1 VNREQRG
8 RVELVRT
15 SNECIGDFESTE
27 EALCCPNFRVTGGAL
42 CIDHRF
48 AVGKLIRGSRF
59 AKVVVMSER
68 VMSERSSEQIRELL
82 DSLYRVES
90 GRILATLIRLLGD
103 FDLAEEAMHEA
114 FAAALSLWPRSG
126 VPGNPRPWLISTAR
140 FKAIDTLRRRARF
153 DASQDELVRY
163 LEGQWSSAARSNKNE
178 EDSLEDDRLE
188 DDRLRLIF
196 TCCHPSLAPEAR
208 VALTLR
214 EVCGLTTEE
223 IARAFLTT
231 PRTLAQRIVRAKTK
245 IRETPIPYE
254 VPTPEELP
262 ERLGAVLHV
271 IYLVFNEGYSAAAG
285 AEVTRA
291 ELTGEAI
298 RLCRLLME
306 LRPEPVGVGPEIV
319 DPEVIDPEIMGLL
332 SLMLLQESR
341 HAARTSPTGELI
353 LLENQDRALWN
364 KEQIAEGVALLEK
377 ALNSRRFGS
386 YTLQAAIAA
395 VHAEA
400 ESVAETDWRQIVAL
414 YDRLL
419 RIQPSPVVQLNRA
432 VAIAM
437 RDGPE
442 AGLAHIDA
450 VLEHGELA
458 DYYLAHSARADMYRR
473 LGRTAEARASYEKA
487 LALTQQ
493 EPERQFLQERIR
505 QLK

>member
-1 VNREQRG
+1 MPQNVPE
-8 RVELVRT
+8 ELRRT
-15 SNECIGDFESTE
+15 I
-27 EALCCPNFRVTGGAL
+27 
-42 CIDHRF
+42 
-48 AVGKLIRGSRF
+48 
-59 AKVVVMSER
+59 ER
-68 VMSERSSEQIRELL
+68 
-82 DSLYRVES
+82 LYRSES
-90 GRILATLIRLLGD
+90 GRILATLARLLGD

-114 FAAALSLWPRSG
+114 FAAALSLWPKSG

-140 FKAIDTLRRRARF
+140 FKAIDALRRRARF
-153 DASQDELVRY
+153 DASQDELVRS
-163 LEGQWSSAARSNKNE
+163 LEAQCSSTQGPNE
-178 EDSLEDDRLE
+178 EDSVE

-196 TCCHPSLAPEAR
+196 TCCHPSLPPEAR

-223 IARAFLTT
+223 IAKAFLIT
-231 PRTLAQRIVRAKTK
+231 PSTLAQRIVRAKAK

-254 VPTPEELP
+254 VPTPQELP
-262 ERLGAVLHV
+262 ERLDAVLQV

-298 RLCRLLME
+298 RLGRLLAE
-306 LRPEPVGVGPEIV
+306 LQTKPKIPNPEIW
-319 DPEVIDPEIMGLL
+319 GLL
-332 SLMLLQESR
+332 ALMLLQESR
-341 HAARTSPTGELI
+341 RAARTSPAGELI

-364 KEQIAEGVALLEK
+364 REQIAEGVALLEK
-377 ALNSRRFGS
+377 ALKHQQKSRRLGA

-400 ESVAETDWRQIVAL
+400 ESVAATDWRQIVAI
-414 YDRLL
+414 YDQLA
-419 RIQPSPVVQLNRA
+419 RIQPSPVVHLNRA
-432 VAIAM
+432 VAIGL

-450 VLEHGELA
+450 VLAHGELA
-458 DYYLAHSARADMYRR
+458 NYYLAHSARADMCRR
-473 LGRTAEARASYEKA
+473 LGRTAEARSSYEKA

-505 QLK
+505 QLKEKR

>member
-1 VNREQRG
+1 
-8 RVELVRT
+8 
-15 SNECIGDFESTE
+15 
-27 EALCCPNFRVTGGAL
+27 
-42 CIDHRF
+42 
-48 AVGKLIRGSRF
+48 
-59 AKVVVMSER
+59 
-68 VMSERSSEQIRELL
+68 MSERSTEQIRELL
-82 DSLYRVES
+82 DSLYRVDS
-90 GRILATLIRLLGD
+90 RRILATLIRLLGD

-114 FAAALSLWPRSG
+114 FAAALSLWPTSG

-140 FKAIDTLRRRARF
+140 FKAVDTLRRRARF

-163 LEGQWSSAARSNKNE
+163 LEAQLSSAERSNE
-178 EDSLEDDRLE
+178 EDHLEDALE

-223 IARAFLTT
+223 IAKAFLIT
-231 PRTLAQRIVRAKTK
+231 PRTLAQRIVRAKAK

-254 VPTPEELP
+254 VPTPQQLP
-262 ERLGAVLHV
+262 ERLGAVLQV

-298 RLCRLLME
+298 RLGRLLTE
-306 LRPEPVGVGPEIV
+306 LQPE
-319 DPEVIDPEIMGLL
+319 PEVIGLL
-332 SLMLLQESR
+332 SLMLL
-341 HAARTSPTGELI
+341 
-353 LLENQDRALWN
+353 ENQDRSLWN
-364 KEQIAEGVALLEK
+364 GEQIAEGLALLEK
-377 ALNSRRFGS
+377 ALKSRRFGP

-400 ESVAETDWRQIVAL
+400 ESVAATDWQQIVAL

-419 RIQPSPVVQLNRA
+419 QIQPSPVVQLNRA

-442 AGLAHIDA
+442 AGLTQIEA

-458 DYYLAHSARADMYRR
+458 NYYLAHSARADMYRR
-473 LGRTAEARASYEKA
+473 LGRTAEARSSYERA

>member
-1 VNREQRG
+1 MPQIADSQ
-8 RVELVRT
+8 L
-15 SNECIGDFESTE
+15 
-27 EALCCPNFRVTGGAL
+27 GAL
-42 CIDHRF
+42 HRS
-48 AVGKLIRGSRF
+48 ASAKLIRDSWF

-68 VMSERSSEQIRELL
+68 STEQIRELL
-82 DSLYRVES
+82 DSLYRADS

-114 FAAALSLWPRSG
+114 FAAALSLWRRSG
-126 VPGNPRPWLISTAR
+126 VPDKPRPWLISTAR

-163 LEGQWSSAARSNKNE
+163 LEAQWSSGERSNP
-178 EDSLEDDRLE
+178 EDSLEDHSLE

-196 TCCHPSLAPEAR
+196 TCCHPSLAPEAH

-223 IARAFLTT
+223 IAKAFLTT
-231 PRTLAQRIVRAKTK
+231 PRTLAQRIVRAKAK

-254 VPTPEELP
+254 VPTPQELP
-262 ERLGAVLHV
+262 ERLGAVLQV

-298 RLCRLLME
+298 RLGRLLME
-306 LRPEPVGVGPEIV
+306 LRPEPEGVGPEV
-319 DPEVIDPEIMGLL
+319 MGPEVMGLEIMRPEIMGLL
-332 SLMLLQESR
+332 ALMLLQESR

-353 LLENQDRALWN
+353 LLENQDRSLWN
-364 KEQIAEGVALLEK
+364 REQIAEGVALLER
-377 ALNSRRFGS
+377 ALKYQRKSRHFGS

-400 ESVAETDWRQIVAL
+400 ESVAATDWRQIVAL
-414 YDRLL
+414 YDRLV

-437 RDGPE
+437 GDGPA

-458 DYYLAHSARADMYRR
+458 NYYLAHSARADMYRR

-487 LALTQQ
+487 LVLTQQ
-493 EPERQFLQERIR
+493 EPERQFLHERIR
-505 QLK
+505 HLK

>member
-1 VNREQRG
+1 
-8 RVELVRT
+8 
-15 SNECIGDFESTE
+15 
-27 EALCCPNFRVTGGAL
+27 
-42 CIDHRF
+42 
-48 AVGKLIRGSRF
+48 
-59 AKVVVMSER
+59 MSER
-68 VMSERSSEQIRELL
+68 VISEPSTEQIRELL
-82 DSLYRVES
+82 DSLYRVDS

-163 LEGQWSSAARSNKNE
+163 LEAQWSSAERSNE
-178 EDSLEDDRLE
+178 EGSLEDDRLE

-196 TCCHPSLAPEAR
+196 TCCHPSLAPEAH

-223 IARAFLTT
+223 IAKAFLIT
-231 PRTLAQRIVRAKTK
+231 PRTLAQRIVRAKAK

-254 VPTPEELP
+254 VPTPQELP
-262 ERLGAVLHV
+262 ERLGAVLQV

-298 RLCRLLME
+298 RLGRLLTE
-306 LRPEPVGVGPEIV
+306 LRPEP
-319 DPEVIDPEIMGLL
+319 EVIGLL

-353 LLENQDRALWN
+353 LLENQDRSLWN
-364 KEQIAEGVALLEK
+364 REQIAEGVALLEK
-377 ALNSRRFGS
+377 ALKSRRFGS

-400 ESVAETDWRQIVAL
+400 ESVAATDWRQIVAL
-414 YDRLL
+414 YDRLV

-458 DYYLAHSARADMYRR
+458 NYYLAHSARADMYRR

-505 QLK
+505 QLNRNP